1 MSPAKKT
8 SLSPAKKTSLSPAK
22 KTSLSPAKKTSMSP
36 ARKVSLS
43 PARSV
48 SASKKIMSSRR
59 AKQVGIAGAVVG
71 VAAAGLATA
80 FALERALVRREVNAP
95 GDPHKD
101 EEFLDQPVDEELRV
115 TAADGTELHVE
126 IVEPLE
132 ENDKPTIVF
141 VHGFA
146 LDMGTFYFQ
155 RQVLTERGDQ
165 RLVFYDQPGHGRSS
179 RLKSGNYDIAA
190 LGKSLAAV
198 LDAAVPTG
206 HIILVG
212 HSMGGMT
219 IMAFAEQYPEWFGK
233 RVTGVVLMST
243 SAGLIDKTKLGL
255 PSLVARASAPFFPLW
270 SRAAR
275 LGGGAVDR
283 ARVVSSDLAW
293 LITRRYG
300 FGEAKPSPSLVT
312 FVEHMNSKTP
322 VETLTKYLHTLY
334 THNRFPALSVLKG
347 VPVLV
352 LVGTRDYLTPVTHS
366 EEILRHLPEA
376 ELVKIDNSGHV
387 VMLEKADEV
396 NEALLPFLD
405 RIS

>member
-1 MSPAKKT
+1 
-8 SLSPAKKTSLSPAK
+8 
-22 KTSLSPAKKTSMSP
+22 MSP
-36 ARKVSLS
+36 ARAVPSSLS
-43 PARSV
+43 TSL
-48 SASKKIMSSRR
+48 SKAVPSR
-59 AKQVGIAGAVVG
+59 KQVGIAGAVVG

-80 FALERALVRREVNAP
+80 FAVERLLVRRSVRTSE
-95 GDPHKD
+95 DPYVD
-101 EEFLDQPVDEELRV
+101 EEFGDQPFDEELTV

-126 IVEPLE
+126 IVEPRVE
-132 ENDKPTIVF
+132 SGEPKPTIVF

-155 RQVLTERGDQ
+155 RQVLTERGDH

-179 RLKSGNYDIAA
+179 RLKSGQYDIAA

-198 LDAAVPTG
+198 LDATVPDG

-219 IMAFAEQYPEWFGK
+219 IMAFAEQYPEWFGN

-270 SRAAR
+270 SGAAR
-275 LGGGAVDR
+275 LGGGTIDR
-283 ARVVSSDLAW
+283 ARIVSSDLAW
-293 LITRRYG
+293 LLTRRYG
-300 FGEAKPSPSLVT
+300 FGETRPSPSLVT
-312 FVEHMNSKTP
+312 FVEEMNSRTS

-352 LVGTRDYLTPVTHS
+352 LVGTKDYLTPVTHS
-366 EEILRHLPEA
+366 EEIARHLPDA
-376 ELVKIDNSGHV
+376 ELIKIDNSGHV

-396 NEALLPFLD
+396 NAALLPFLD
-405 RIS
+405 KIS

>member
-1 MSPAKKT
+1 MSPAKP
-8 SLSPAKKTSLSPAK
+8 LSK
-22 KTSLSPAKKTSMSP
+22 
-36 ARKVSLS
+36 
-43 PARSV
+43 
-48 SASKKIMSSRR
+48 RR
-59 AKQVGIAGAVVG
+59 AKQVGIVGAAVG

-80 FALERALVRREVNAP
+80 FAVERALVRRSVQAP
-95 GDPHKD
+95 GDPHV
-101 EEFLDQPVDEELRV
+101 EEPFGDQPFDEQLTV
-115 TAADGTELHVE
+115 TAADGTHLHVE
-126 IVEPLE
+126 IVEPKVSTT
-132 ENDKPTIVF
+132 KPTIVF

-155 RQVLTERGDQ
+155 RKALADRGDQ

-179 RLKSGNYDIAA
+179 RLKSGDYDIAA

-198 LDAAVPTG
+198 LDATVPDG

-270 SRAAR
+270 SGAAR
-275 LGGGAVDR
+275 LGGGTIDR

-293 LITRRYG
+293 LLTRRYG
-300 FGEAKPSPSLVT
+300 FGDARPSASLVT
-312 FVEHMNSKTP
+312 FVESMNSRTS

-334 THNRFPALSVLKG
+334 AHNRFPALSALRG

-352 LVGTRDYLTPVTHS
+352 LVGTKDYLTPVTHS
-366 EEILRHLPEA
+366 EEILRRLPEA

-396 NEALLPFLD
+396 NAALVPFLEK
-405 RIS
+405 IS

>member
-1 MSPAKKT
+1 MSPAKG
-8 SLSPAKKTSLSPAK
+8 
-22 KTSLSPAKKTSMSP
+22 
-36 ARKVSLS
+36 
-43 PARSV
+43 
-48 SASKKIMSSRR
+48 SRR
-59 AKQVGIAGAVVG
+59 AKQVGIAGAAVG
-71 VAAAGLATA
+71 VLAAGLATA
-80 FALERALVRREVNAP
+80 FAVERVLVRRSVNAP
-95 GDPHKD
+95 GDPYVD
-101 EEFLDQPVDEELRV
+101 EPFGDQPFDREQIV

-126 IVEPLE
+126 IVEPKTAG
-132 ENDKPTIVF
+132 DKPTIVF

-155 RQVLTERGDQ
+155 RKLLTEQGEH

-179 RLKSGNYDIAA
+179 RLKSGDYDIAA

-198 LDAAVPTG
+198 LDATVPDG

-219 IMAFAEQYPEWFGK
+219 IMAFAEQYPEWFGE

-270 SRAAR
+270 GKAAH
-275 LGGGAVDR
+275 LGGNSIDR

-293 LITRRYG
+293 LLTRRYG
-300 FGEAKPSPSLVT
+300 FGEPKPSPSLVT
-312 FVEHMNSKTP
+312 FVETMNSKTS

-334 THNRFPALSVLKG
+334 THNRFPALSALRG

-352 LVGTRDYLTPVTHS
+352 IVGTKDYLTPVTHS
-366 EEILRHLPEA
+366 EEILKHLPEA
-376 ELVKIDNSGHV
+376 ELVKVDNSGHV
-387 VMLEKADEV
+387 VMLEKSGEV
-396 NEALLPFLD
+396 DAALLPFLEK
-405 RIS
+405 IS

>member
-1 MSPAKKT
+1 MSQAKPPVKAG
-8 SLSPAKKTSLSPAK
+8 P
-22 KTSLSPAKKTSMSP
+22 
-36 ARKVSLS
+36 R
-43 PARSV
+43 
-48 SASKKIMSSRR
+48 RR
-59 AKQVGIAGAVVG
+59 AKQVGIVGAAIG

-80 FALERALVRREVNAP
+80 FAVERVLVRKSLNAP
-95 GDPHKD
+95 GDPHAD
-101 EEFLDQPVDEELRV
+101 EGFGDQRFDTELTV
-115 TAADGTELHVE
+115 TAADGTDLHVE
-126 IVEPLE
+126 IVEPRT
-132 ENDKPTIVF
+132 DAGKPTIVF

-155 RQVLTERGDQ
+155 RQALTERGDQ

-179 RLKSGNYDIAA
+179 RLQSGDYDIAA

-198 LDAAVPTG
+198 LDATVPDG

-219 IMAFAEQYPEWFGK
+219 IMAFAEQYPEWFGN

-243 SAGLIDKTKLGL
+243 SAGLVDKTKLGIQ
-255 PSLVARASAPFFPLW
+255 SLVARASAPFFPIW
-270 SRAAR
+270 GGAAR
-275 LGGGAVDR
+275 LGGGAIDK
-283 ARVVSSDLAW
+283 ARYASSDLAW
-293 LITRRYG
+293 LLTRRYG
-300 FGEAKPSPSLVT
+300 FGDARPSPSLVT
-312 FVEHMNSKTP
+312 FVEQMNSKTS

-334 THNRFPALSVLKG
+334 THNRFPALSALRG

-352 LVGTRDYLTPVTHS
+352 LVGTKDYLTPVTHS

-396 NEALLPFLD
+396 NAALIPFLEK
-405 RIS
+405 IS

>member
-1 MSPAKKT
+1 MSPST
-8 SLSPAKKTSLSPAK
+8 N
-22 KTSLSPAKKTSMSP
+22 
-36 ARKVSLS
+36 R
-43 PARSV
+43 
-48 SASKKIMSSRR
+48 RR
-59 AKQVGIAGAVVG
+59 AKQVSIIGAAVG

-80 FALERALVRREVNAP
+80 LAVERALIRRSINAP
-95 GDPHKD
+95 GDPYV
-101 EEFLDQPVDEELRV
+101 EEPFGDQPFDEELTV
-115 TAADGTELHVE
+115 TAADGTHLHVE
-126 IVEPLE
+126 IIEPKVATT
-132 ENDKPTIVF
+132 KPTIVF

-155 RQVLTERGDQ
+155 RQALAERGDH

-179 RLKSGNYDIAA
+179 KLKSGDYDIAA

-198 LDAAVPTG
+198 LNATVPDG

-243 SAGLIDKTKLGL
+243 SAGLIDKTKLGI
-255 PSLVARASAPFFPLW
+255 PTLVARASAPFFPLW
-270 SRAAR
+270 NGAAR
-275 LGGGAVDR
+275 LGGGAIDK
-283 ARVVSSDLAW
+283 ARVASSDLAW
-293 LITRRYG
+293 LLTRRYG
-300 FGEAKPSPSLVT
+300 FGDSKPSPSLVT
-312 FVEHMNSKTP
+312 FVESMNSKTS

-334 THNRFPALSVLKG
+334 THNRFPALSVLSG

-352 LVGTRDYLTPVTHS
+352 LVGAKDYLTPLTHS
-366 EEILRHLPEA
+366 EEILRHLPDA

-396 NEALLPFLD
+396 NAALIPFLEK
-405 RIS
+405 IS